1 MSANELKPCKCGNIP
16 ELVDVSR
23 KTKHSI
29 KTQFMVKCYN
39 HKCCNSTEFYTTKLG
54 AIDAWNRR
62 ADDEQRKAD

>member
-1 MSANELKPCKCGNIP
+1 MENRELRRCKCGNIP

-23 KTKHSI
+23 KTRTGI

-39 HKCCNSTEFYTTKLG
+39 HKCCNSTEFYATDFG

-62 ADDEQRKAD
+62 AENGT

>member
-1 MSANELKPCKCGNIP
+1 MEHNELKPCKCGNMP

-23 KTKHSI
+23 KAKNGI

-39 HKCCNSTEFYTTKLG
+39 HKCCNSTEFYSTKLG

-62 ADDEQRKAD
+62 TNDGT